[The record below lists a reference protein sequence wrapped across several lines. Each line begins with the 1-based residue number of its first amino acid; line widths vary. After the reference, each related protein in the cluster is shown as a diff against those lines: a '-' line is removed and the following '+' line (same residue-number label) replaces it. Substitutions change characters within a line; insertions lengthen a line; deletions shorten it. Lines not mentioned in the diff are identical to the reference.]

1 MKQACY
7 TGGDMPAYFVYY
19 ASINIVGAII
29 FSILL
34 IHDYSRVD
42 RQEKQVKYDRALV
55 AFLLY
60 FISDAIWSG
69 VDSSFFPVNK
79 FTVLST
85 NFSNFFM
92 MTLITYTWLCY
103 VMAEEHIKNRNSL
116 LVKHILVMPLTIS
129 ILVLIVAYIFSPEL
143 LIDSNYKTTTAFD
156 IFLVVV
162 PFLYIVAVIVYGIKK
177 ATKEKNPM
185 EKGRHLYIGL
195 FPLITVV
202 GGFLQMMLMPELP
215 VFCFSST
222 ILMMVFYIHSME
234 SQISTDPLTK
244 LNNRG
249 QLLRYVSQES
259 NLWIEGRETYVVMT
273 DVNDFK
279 KINDTYGHWEGD
291 SALILLSSA
300 ITHVIRKRNMPIFLA
315 RYGGDEFI
323 LIVHP
328 ADEAELDILIDNIRA
343 SIIEKCDK
351 ENKPYRMKIGIGFDK
366 LEKGES
372 DAFSK
377 SLKRADEKMY
387 ENKKSLK
394 K

>member
-1 MKQACY
+1 
-7 TGGDMPAYFVYY
+7 
-19 ASINIVGAII
+19 
-29 FSILL
+29 
-34 IHDYSRVD
+34 
-42 RQEKQVKYDRALV
+42 
-55 AFLLY
+55 
-60 FISDAIWSG
+60 
-69 VDSSFFPVNK
+69 
-79 FTVLST
+79 
-85 NFSNFFM
+85 
-92 MTLITYTWLCY
+92 
-103 VMAEEHIKNRNSL
+103 MAEEHIKNRNSL

-129 ILVLIVAYIFSPEL
+129 IIVLIVAYIISPGL
-143 LIDSNYKTTTAFD
+143 LVDSEYKTTKAFD
-156 IFLVVV
+156 LFLVIV
-162 PFLYIVAVIVYGIKK
+162 PFFYIIAVIIYGIKMV
-177 ATKEKNPM
+177 AKEKNPM

-195 FPLITVV
+195 FPLITVA
-202 GGFLQMMLMPELP
+202 GGLLQMMLMPELP

-259 NLWIEGRETYVVMT
+259 SLWMEGRSTYVVMI
-273 DVNDFK
+273 DINDFK

-300 ITHVIRKRNMPIFLA
+300 ITNVIRKRSIPIFLA

-323 LIVHP
+323 LIAHP
-328 ADEAELDILIDNIRA
+328 ADENELNTLIENIRL
-343 SIIEKCDK
+343 SIIEKCEK
-351 ENKPYRMKIGIGFDK
+351 ENKPYRMQVGIGLDK
-366 LEKGES
+366 LNKEEQ

-377 SLKRADEKMY
+377 ALKRADDKMY

>member
-79 FTVLST
+79 YTVLST

-129 ILVLIVAYIFSPEL
+129 IIVLIVAYIISPGL
-143 LIDSNYKTTTAFD
+143 LIDSEYKTTKAFD
-156 IFLVVV
+156 LFLVIV
-162 PFLYIVAVIVYGIKK
+162 PFFYIIAVIIYGIKM
-177 ATKEKNPM
+177 AANEKNPM

-195 FPLITVV
+195 FPLIAVA

-259 NLWIEGRETYVVMT
+259 SLWMEGRSTYVVMI
-273 DVNDFK
+273 DINDFK

-300 ITHVIRKRNMPIFLA
+300 ITNVIRKRSIPIFLA

-328 ADEAELDILIDNIRA
+328 ADENELNTLIENIRL
-343 SIIEKCDK
+343 SIIEKCEK
-351 ENKPYRMKIGIGFDK
+351 ENKPYRMQVGIGLDK
-366 LEKGES
+366 LNKEEQ

-377 SLKRADEKMY
+377 ALKRADDKMY

>member
-1 MKQACY
+1 
-7 TGGDMPAYFVYY
+7 
-19 ASINIVGAII
+19 
-29 FSILL
+29 
-34 IHDYSRVD
+34 
-42 RQEKQVKYDRALV
+42 
-55 AFLLY
+55 
-60 FISDAIWSG
+60 
-69 VDSSFFPVNK
+69 
-79 FTVLST
+79 
-85 NFSNFFM
+85 
-92 MTLITYTWLCY
+92 
-103 VMAEEHIKNRNSL
+103 MAEEHIKNRNSL

-129 ILVLIVAYIFSPEL
+129 IIVLIVAYIISPGL
-143 LIDSNYKTTTAFD
+143 LVDSEYKTTKAFD
-156 IFLVVV
+156 LFLVIV
-162 PFLYIVAVIVYGIKK
+162 PFFYIIAVIIYGIKM
-177 ATKEKNPM
+177 AANEKNPM

-195 FPLITVV
+195 FPLIAVAW
-202 GGFLQMMLMPELP
+202 GFLQMMLMPELP

-259 NLWIEGRETYVVMT
+259 SLWMEGRSTYVVMI
-273 DVNDFK
+273 DINDFK

-300 ITHVIRKRNMPIFLA
+300 ITNVIRKRSIPIFLA

-323 LIVHP
+323 LIAHP
-328 ADEAELDILIDNIRA
+328 ADENELNTLIENIRL
-343 SIIEKCDK
+343 SIIEKCEK
-351 ENKPYRMKIGIGFDK
+351 ENKPYRMQVGIGLDK
-366 LEKGES
+366 LNKEEQ

-377 SLKRADEKMY
+377 ALKRADDKMY